1 MGDLETIRKGKGVIT
16 QMITNITER
25 EDKLC
30 TLLGWLACHV
40 DEDVEHKSKHVKQSL
55 NDAVDYLE
63 SIGWYDF
70 NALRRKVKE

>member
-1 MGDLETIRKGKGVIT
+1 
-16 QMITNITER
+16 MIGNITER

-30 TLLGWLACHV
+30 S
-40 DEDVEHKSKHVKQSL
+40 KSKHVKQSL

-70 NALRRKVKE
+70 NSNRKVKK